1 MRRPLFLICIA
12 LLIGLLILEK
22 AEAPIQDT
30 SAFMDEELLIK
41 ASEKKQVLTLKGCV
55 ASCDTISEGKR
66 LSICQISVLDENQIS
81 FSLLPTSKLNITTE
95 QSEIK
100 PGDFLVV
107 SGEYVSYQ
115 EARNPGNFDAKT
127 YYQSQN
133 VIGKLQNPKIRS
145 VMEGKI
151 SLQRILFTIREKLR
165 SSCEQILDEQHG
177 RTLSAICLGEKS
189 NMEQEWKEVYQA
201 GGISHILAVSGL
213 HVTMIGMT
221 VFQLLRRLRVSYTG
235 SAVLSALFSYLY
247 VTMTGS
253 GVSAIRALLMFFLWL
268 GAQVCGR
275 KYDMRTSMAIA
286 AFLIVRAEPKCIQ
299 TASFWLSFGAVM
311 VIAVLLPCIQ
321 NTCRLQNRFLSSIV
335 GSASIFIGTLPIT
348 LYFFYQAAPWSIAAN
363 LFVTALMPYLM
374 GMGLLSAV
382 TGLTAKN
389 VGIFLASP
397 VAYILTGFEKI
408 CALEQRLPYAVW
420 IPGKP
425 SAVAIGVYYLL
436 LILTGQTTKKWNW
449 IKKGKQRYK
458 IWSLWVGIS
467 VLCIGLMLRKPD
479 TLLSVVCLDVGQG
492 DCALVQ
498 LPDGT
503 DCLIDGGSSSQKKVW
518 EYRISDTLKYYG
530 ADTLAYVFLSH
541 ADSDHTNGLLEML
554 KSDIDGITIQNLV
567 LPYTE
572 DPADFEE
579 IEHLAEQKNIT
590 VLRMEQGD
598 SLQAKEWSIRCLSP
612 DGEMLCG
619 DKNQDSMVLLL
630 QYQSFRMLFTGD
642 LEGNAEQQLQVP
654 EIDVLKVGHHGSKN
668 ASSEAFLEA
677 ASPQAAVISCSEEN
691 RYGHP
696 AKETLERLTAAG
708 IRIYETKTGGAIQI
722 KSDGTRFW
730 MRKTVK

>member
-1 MRRPLFLICIA
+1 MRRPLFLVCIA
-12 LLIGLLILEK
+12 LLISLMFLEK
-22 AEAPIQDT
+22 AGVPVQDT
-30 SAFMDEELLIK
+30 SAFADEELLIK
-41 ASEKKQVLTLKGCV
+41 ASEQKKVLTLNGCV
-55 ASCDTISEGKR
+55 TSCDTVSEGKR
-66 LSICQISVLDENQIS
+66 LSISQISVLDENQIS
-81 FSLLPTSKLNITTE
+81 FSLLPTSKLNFTIE
-95 QSEIK
+95 ESEIK

-107 SGEYVSYQ
+107 SGEYVPYQ

-145 VMEGKI
+145 VTEGRI
-151 SLQRILFTIREKLR
+151 SLQRLLFAVRETLR
-165 SSCEQILDEQHG
+165 SSCEQILDEKHG

-189 NMEQEWKEVYQA
+189 NMEQEWKDMYQA

-221 VFQLLRRLRVSYTG
+221 VFQLLRRLRASYAG
-235 SAVLSALFSYLY
+235 SAVLSGIFAYCY
-247 VTMTGS
+247 VLMTGS
-253 GVSAIRALLMFFLWL
+253 GVSAVRALLMFFLWL
-268 GAQVCGR
+268 GAQICGR
-275 KYDMRTSMAIA
+275 KYDMQTSMAIA

-299 TASFWLSFGAVM
+299 TASFWLSFGAVA
-311 VIAVLLPCIQ
+311 VIAILLPCIAH
-321 NTCRLQNRFLSSIV
+321 TCQLKNRVLSSIV

-363 LFVTALMPYLM
+363 LFVTSLMPYLM
-374 GMGLLSAV
+374 GMGLLSAAAGIAV
-382 TGLTAKN
+382 KSA
-389 VGIFLASP
+389 GIFLASS
-397 VAYILTGFEKI
+397 VACMLTCFEGI
-408 CALEQRLPYAVW
+408 CAIEQRLPYAAW

-436 LILTGQTTKKWNW
+436 LILTGQTAKKWSRRKEE
-449 IKKGKQRYK
+449 KKRGR
-458 IWSLWVGIS
+458 IRILWLGIS
-467 VLCIGLMLRKPD
+467 VLCIGLMTRKTD
-479 TLLSVVCLDVGQG
+479 SMLSVVCLDVGQG

-530 ADTLAYVFLSH
+530 ADRLEYVFLSH
-541 ADSDHTNGLLEML
+541 ADSDHTNGLLEL
-554 KSDIDGITIQNLV
+554 LNSYTDGITIQNLV
-567 LPYTE
+567 LPYTD

-579 IEHLAEQKNIT
+579 IECLAKEKNIA

-598 SLQAKEWSIRCLSP
+598 FLQTQEWSISCLSP
-612 DGEMLCG
+612 DSQQLLG

-642 LEGNAEQQLQVP
+642 LEGKAEQQLQTP
-654 EIDVLKVGHHGSKN
+654 DIDVLKVGHHGSKN
-668 ASSEAFLEA
+668 ASSESFLAA

-691 RYGHP
+691 TYGHP
-696 AKETLERLTAAG
+696 AKETLERLSQAG
-708 IRIYETKTGGAIQI
+708 VRVYETKTGGAIQI
-722 KSDGTRFW
+722 KSDGKRFW
-730 MRKTVK
+730 VRKTVK